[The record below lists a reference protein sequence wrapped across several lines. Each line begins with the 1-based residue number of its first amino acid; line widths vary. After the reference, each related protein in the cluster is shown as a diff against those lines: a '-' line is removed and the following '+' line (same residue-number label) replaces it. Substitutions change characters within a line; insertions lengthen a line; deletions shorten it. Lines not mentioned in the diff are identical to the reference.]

1 MLDVE
6 ENIKFAFS
14 MSVFLVIILLPLSVK
29 RSVICCMTHFS
40 CRSVIQACNLSS
52 KILINGGQRHQDLLY
67 ETGQQKSCVLQIK
80 TMCLPWVSRRT
91 LRGWNRLWG
100 SLWDI
105 PSWPVMSQA
114 LHQLEAFSFD
124 ETELLMCQQSYL
136 SQLWQGSSN
145 ADHLYI
151 SNNYIPSIQND
162 VSYCLANLHA
172 LLTMTSFALCAKAF
186 IHQHGYLSCQHSIF
200 SLPKVYQGLGLHAG
214 QLQQLDVQLNTFQ
227 SFHICLLY
235 Q

>member
-1 MLDVE
+1 MFCGPWCECIMLDVE

-124 ETELLMCQQSYL
+124 ETEFTYVLVVLL
-136 SQLWQGSSN
+136 
-145 ADHLYI
+145 
-151 SNNYIPSIQND
+151 
-162 VSYCLANLHA
+162 VTTLAGKLKHRSPLHI
-172 LLTMTSFALCAKAF
+172 K
-186 IHQHGYLSCQHSIF
+186 
-200 SLPKVYQGLGLHAG
+200 
-214 QLQQLDVQLNTFQ
+214 
-227 SFHICLLY
+227 
-235 Q
+235 